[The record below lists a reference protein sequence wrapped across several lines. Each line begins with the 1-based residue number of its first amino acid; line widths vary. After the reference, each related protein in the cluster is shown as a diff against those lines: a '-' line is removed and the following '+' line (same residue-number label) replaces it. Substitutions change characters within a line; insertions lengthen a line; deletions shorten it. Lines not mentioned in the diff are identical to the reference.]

1 MRVGF
6 SQVCITPPVGVHLE
20 GYSARTLPSIGIH
33 DDLYATALAL
43 EVNDKRIIL
52 ISCDLIGLPAELSQ
66 VVKKRI
72 RSRFGIHAEDVLIAA
87 THTHSGPIV
96 LGLQHRDDLSR
107 KWMEL
112 LPDYVVG
119 SVQAAISSL
128 QEGAMAYGSTAVTY
142 VAKNRRIPGG
152 PIDPQLFV
160 LHFKD
165 INGEEIG
172 GIVNYA
178 CHGTVLDYRNLFISS
193 DYIGYL
199 REYLN
204 LARRPAIPFL
214 FFNGAEGNINIGY
227 SADLSALG
235 KDVGRE
241 RTFKVAERMGKV
253 LAFESSRLIEEME
266 VYQIPQCAKTLIRR
280 IKIKIRKP
288 RDQYT
293 LVQAIKAADD
303 PLERFYLSEELEFA
317 KANPPNEVDVDLQ
330 IIKLGDLYIFAVPG
344 EPFVEIGLALK
355 KYAGTSKSI
364 VVGLANG
371 WFGYIPTEKAFESVG
386 YETRLGK
393 WSYLDR
399 KAESIILEAFLDM
412 ISEVNGT

>member
-6 SQVCITPPVGVHLE
+6 SRVCITPPVGVHLE

-33 DDLYATALAL
+33 DDLYVTTLAL
-43 EVNDKRIIL
+43 EVDDKRIIL
-52 ISCDLIGLPAELSQ
+52 ISCDLIGVPADLSQ
-66 VVKKRI
+66 AVKERI
-72 RSRFGIHAEDVLIAA
+72 EARFDIHKEDILIAA

-96 LGLQHRDDLSR
+96 LGLQRRDDLSR
-107 KWMEL
+107 NWMEL
-112 LPDYVVG
+112 LPDYIVG

-128 QEGAMAYGSTAVTY
+128 REGTMAYGSAAVTY
-142 VAKNRRIPGG
+142 VAKNRRTPAG
-152 PIDPQLFV
+152 PVDPQLFV
-160 LHFKD
+160 LHFKS

-172 GIVNYA
+172 GIINYT
-178 CHGTVLDYRNLFISS
+178 CHGTVLDHRNLFISS
-193 DYIGYL
+193 DYIGYI

-204 LARRPAIPFL
+204 LTRRTAIPYL

-241 RTFKVAERMGKV
+241 RTFKVAERVGKV

-266 VYQIPQCAKTLIRR
+266 AYQVPQCAKTLVKR
-280 IKIKIRKP
+280 IKIKIRRP

-293 LVQAIKAADD
+293 LMQAIKAADD
-303 PLERFYLSEELEFA
+303 PLERFYLGEELKFA
-317 KANPPNEVDVDLQ
+317 KTNPPDEVDVNLQ
-330 IIKLGDLYIFAVPG
+330 IIKLDNLYIFAIPG

-355 KYAGTSKSI
+355 KYAGSSRGI

-371 WFGYIPTEKAFESVG
+371 WFGYIPTEDAFRSVG

-393 WSYLDR
+393 WSYLDA
-399 KAESIILEAFLDM
+399 KAEGIILSEFLDM
-412 ISEVNGT
+412 LRELNK

>member
-1 MRVGF
+1 MKVGF
-6 SQVCITPPVGVHLE
+6 SKVCITPPVGVHLE

-33 DDLYATALAL
+33 DDLYVSTLVL
-43 EVNDKRIIL
+43 EVKNEQIVL
-52 ISCDLIGLPAELSQ
+52 ISCDLIGIPVELSRI
-66 VVKKRI
+66 VKAEIKTL
-72 RSRFGIHAEDVLIAA
+72 FGIPEGNVLIAA

-96 LGLQHRDDLSR
+96 LGLQQYDELSR
-107 KWMEL
+107 KWMNY

-119 SVQAAISSL
+119 SVRAAISSL
-128 QEGAMAYGSTAVTY
+128 QEGVMAYGTTTVTY
-142 VAKNRRIPGG
+142 VGKNRRTPSG
-152 PIDPQLFV
+152 PVDPQLFV
-160 LHFKD
+160 LHFK
-165 INGEEIG
+165 NTGGEELG
-172 GIVNYA
+172 GIVNYT

-199 REYLN
+199 RHYLN
-204 LARRPAIPFL
+204 LTRQTAIPFL

-330 IIKLGDLYIFAVPG
+330 IIKLNDLYIFAVPG

-355 KYAGTSKSI
+355 RYAGTSKSI

-399 KAESIILEAFLDM
+399 KAESLILETFLNM